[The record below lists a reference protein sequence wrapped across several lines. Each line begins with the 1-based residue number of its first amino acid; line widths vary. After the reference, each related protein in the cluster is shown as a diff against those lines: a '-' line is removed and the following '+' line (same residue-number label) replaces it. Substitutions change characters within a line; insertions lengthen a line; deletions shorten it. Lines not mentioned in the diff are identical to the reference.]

1 MTWGDW
7 FLSAMSIGYF
17 GAALAYW
24 LGGNKG
30 YAVALACY
38 GIANFGLIYAA
49 HK

>member
-17 GAALAYW
+17 GASAAYFAQ
-24 LGGNKG
+24 GNTG
-30 YAVALACY
+30 YAVALTCY

-49 HK
+49 K